1 MEILRYRP
9 VPASAVFFGI
19 TRRCPLHCKHCS
31 TSSMLDSEEYPE
43 EMFRKFAESFTPEN
57 RPEFVLMS
65 GGEALLRPRLV
76 REIAEL
82 ARAAGSRS
90 HVLSGLYFADRGRI
104 PRPLKR
110 AIDAVDHFSA
120 SLDRFHEEEVPRASV
135 FRVLR
140 ELLEE
145 GKDVSLQL
153 TGLGPDDPYL
163 ADITAEVRR
172 VFDDRVPMLVA
183 PISPHGRAD
192 AWLLKR
198 VPLPKSTVAPAP
210 CAVSAWPVIGFNG
223 QVTACGNQDVM
234 DGKVPLPPHL
244 YLGHIARDDWPAIKE
259 RALENPMVRAIR
271 ATGPEYLMDR
281 HGSLGADASSGGN
294 GGSITN
300 PGPDPDP
307 DPGPGPGCG
316 SPGYCET
323 CWVLSKD
330 GAVPRAVRELA
341 DRPAT
346 RLIERQTESLLVEA
360 GPLAFARSYG
370 IAKYADLVSLG
381 HDPSRRTPAGSLV

>member
-1 MEILRYRP
+1 MHLMEILRYRP

-31 TSSMLDSEEYPE
+31 TSSLLDSEEYPE

-76 REIAEL
+76 WEIAEL

-135 FRVLR
+135 FRILR
-140 ELLEE
+140 ELLDE

-198 VPLPKSTVAPAP
+198 MPLPRSTVDPSP

-244 YLGHIARDDWPAIKE
+244 YLGHIARDDWPTIKE

-271 ATGPEYLMDR
+271 AAGPEYLMDR
-281 HGSLGADASSGGN
+281 HGRTGGSGTGADGSSGGN
-294 GGSITN
+294 GGSL
-300 PGPDPDP
+300 DD
-307 DPGPGPGCG
+307 GCG

-330 GAVPRAVRELA
+330 TAVPRAVRELA

-360 GPLAFARSYG
+360 GPLAFARQYG
-370 IAKYADLVSLG
+370 IAKYAHLVSLG